1 MKSGSPTSVNHSTSV
16 PKTITSTTRLV
27 RVMRKATRQN
37 RRKRL
42 LGGGGI
48 STFVGRGRL
57 RWNRQISEN
66 IRIKRQR
73 KFEKPKLAVQLDGC
87 IGRSPGRPSAKLQS
101 QGLRFVA
108 AFEFQDDFVAIL
120 RKAQRRPIGFA
131 ARSPIDGLQLTQAKE
146 RLLDGKRID
155 VILRTRGGGP
165 FVFRVAEELAG
176 LPFLFD
182 RHANHI
188 G

>member
-1 MKSGSPTSVNHSTSV
+1 
-16 PKTITSTTRLV
+16 
-27 RVMRKATRQN
+27 MRPATRQN

-48 STFVGRGRL
+48 STFAGRSRL
-57 RWNRQISEN
+57 WWNRQISEN
-66 IRIKRQR
+66 IRVKRQR
-73 KFEKPKLAVQLDGC
+73 KFEKPKLAVQLDCC

-108 AFEFQDDFVAIL
+108 AFEFQDDFMAIL

-131 ARSPIDGLQLTQAKE
+131 TRSPIDGLQLTQAKE

-155 VILRTRGGGP
+155 VIPRTSGGGP
-165 FVFRVAEELAG
+165 FVLCVAEELAG
-176 LPFLFD
+176 FALFFCCFTD
-182 RHANHI
+182 INCWFQTPD
-188 G
+188 